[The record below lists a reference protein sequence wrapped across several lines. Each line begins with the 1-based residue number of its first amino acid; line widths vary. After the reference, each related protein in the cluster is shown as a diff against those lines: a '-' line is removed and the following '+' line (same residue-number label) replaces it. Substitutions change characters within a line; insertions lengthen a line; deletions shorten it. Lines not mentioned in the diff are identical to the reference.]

1 MNLDDPQ
8 DRDVAAGEYVL
19 GTLAAGDLA
28 AFTARLAADAA
39 LQAEVYAW
47 QDRLLPLAGRLAPIE
62 DARTGGWAAIEARLG
77 MRPDVAAAA
86 SATMPASSRVAPA
99 ANDPLWRRLRRWQIG
114 GALAL
119 AASVVLATLLV
130 LRPPAGND
138 RERYLAV
145 LQAPGDNAAGWLV
158 EVTAGD
164 RVRLVPIGRT
174 APLPAGRAL
183 QFWTKA
189 QGASGPTSLGLVQP
203 GRVTELPIARLPA
216 VEAQQLFELT
226 LEPEAGS
233 PTGRPTGPIL
243 YVGRTVRL

>member
-8 DRDVAAGEYVL
+8 DRDVGAGEYVL
-19 GTLAAGDLA
+19 GTLDAAERARFESTLA
-28 AFTARLAADAA
+28 TDAA
-39 LQAEVYAW
+39 LQAAVYAW
-47 QDRLLPLAGRLAPIE
+47 QDRLLPLAGRVAPADDAGLA
-62 DARTGGWAAIEARLG
+62 WAAIEARLG
-77 MRPDVAAAA
+77 AAPRAVMA
-86 SATMPASSRVAPA
+86 LPPAPTKTDAPA

-114 GALAL
+114 SALAMV
-119 AASVVLATLLV
+119 ASVLIATLLL
-130 LRPPAGND
+130 LRAPPWVE

-145 LQAPGDNAAGWLV
+145 LQAPGDNTAGWLV
-158 EVTAGD
+158 EVTAGE
-164 RVRLVPIGRT
+164 RVRLVPIGRA
-174 APLPAGRAL
+174 APVPTGRSV

-189 QGASGPTSLGLVQP
+189 QSATAPTSLGLVTP
-203 GRVTELPIARLPA
+203 GQVTELPVARLPA